1 MDHPKPRY
9 GIISYVWGGRKK
21 GAYVTLDGHV
31 LEFPASDGR
40 ALRYV

>member
-1 MDHPKPRY
+1 MDDPKPRY
-9 GIISYVWGGRKK
+9 GTISYVWGGRKK

-31 LEFPASDGR
+31 LEVSASDER